1 VDGVSGLCGR
11 MQRVKKRANTA
22 ENRAKI
28 SRQSPAK
35 TAKSG
40 QNTVVFGNNAHFT
53 HLSDIV
59 TRQILSE
66 NTNTSVKLT
75 PEIDITLAPI
85 GPILGHR
92 PPATADCRLQTSG
105 GWGGGGV
112 GQVGQLR
119 TWGRQNADV
128 LYGQPQASPA
138 SVFVGDQ
145 STTHTPLRR
154 RRLIGLDSLHVKE

>member
-1 VDGVSGLCGR
+1 VEHFVDGVSGLCGR

-66 NTNTSVKLT
+66 NTNTSVKLA

-85 GPILGHR
+85 LLLSFIRHN
-92 PPATADCRLQTSG
+92 TSIKQYT
-105 GWGGGGV
+105 V
-112 GQVGQLR
+112 
-119 TWGRQNADV
+119 TMKSENKK
-128 LYGQPQASPA
+128 
-138 SVFVGDQ
+138 
-145 STTHTPLRR
+145 
-154 RRLIGLDSLHVKE
+154 VK

>member
-1 VDGVSGLCGR
+1 MDGVSGLCGR

-92 PPATADCRLQTSG
+92 PPATADCRRPG
-105 GWGGGGV
+105 DGAGGGV

-128 LYGQPQASPA
+128 LYGQPQASDVGVCRRPVNHTHAIKTPA
-138 SVFVGDQ
+138 FNR
-145 STTHTPLRR
+145 P
-154 RRLIGLDSLHVKE
+154 

>member
-1 VDGVSGLCGR
+1 MDGVSGLCGR

-92 PPATADCRLQTSG
+92 PPATADCRRPG
-105 GWGGGGV
+105 DGAGGGSDKWDSYGRGGV
-112 GQVGQLR
+112 KMRMFFMDNPRRR
-119 TWGRQNADV
+119 T
-128 LYGQPQASPA
+128 

>member
-1 VDGVSGLCGR
+1 MDGVSGLCGR

-59 TRQILSE
+59 TRQILSDSE
-66 NTNTSVKLT
+66 NTNSSVKLT

-105 GWGGGGV
+105 GWGWGGGSDKWDSY
-112 GQVGQLR
+112 GRG
-119 TWGRQNADV
+119 GRQNADV
-128 LYGQPQASPA
+128 LYGQPQASDVGVCRRPVNHTHAIKTPA
-138 SVFVGDQ
+138 FNR
-145 STTHTPLRR
+145 P
-154 RRLIGLDSLHVKE
+154 

>member
-1 VDGVSGLCGR
+1 MDGVSGLCGR

-105 GWGGGGV
+105 GWGGGGSDKWDSYGRGGV
-112 GQVGQLR
+112 KMRMFFMDNPRRR
-119 TWGRQNADV
+119 T
-128 LYGQPQASPA
+128 